1 MRMKR
6 NNSKLSRDARRAANK
21 AQDRPQKQ
29 SEDRAI
35 ASPGLLSPPAQAVR
49 IIPPAGL
56 GGGDEDGENA
66 QLAGQGGE
74 TAANS
79 RSVQPASFYPN
90 AESVLRPYQ
99 RRWVSDPARFAIAVK
114 SAQIGYSTA
123 TAAWA
128 VKRCLV
134 IPRRNIIFLSRS
146 ERQALE
152 LGEKAKAWVDG
163 LAGVA
168 AQFAPNIA
176 FGGTSTLQHEIRFG
190 NGSRIIVLAANP
202 DTARGYTGDVVLDE
216 FAFHKDSQ
224 AIFTAVYRQVSLG
237 FAMRIL
243 STPNGQQGKFYELAK
258 QLGMDSGVRPGV
270 QPVRVGSG
278 FGKEVR
284 TGLGA
289 RDSRFGKED
298 SLMDSRLRGNDEEP
312 NAEHRSAT
320 TGNRA
325 PNTELRNPGPESRT
339 LSPESRTLSPE
350 SRTLDP
356 ESRTL
361 SPESRDPSPE
371 SRNPWSGHW
380 CDIFMA
386 IEDGLPLNAE
396 EVRAGCDDDTW
407 LQEYCCQFI
416 SQASEWISPE
426 LFQSCVSS
434 EASTGSGQWLVVS
447 DEQGESTNHSPLTT
461 RHCFYAGWDI
471 ARNRDL
477 SVIWINELVGDVT
490 WTRGVIEMKNTPTP
504 DQIREARSLMP
515 NFRRLVIDKGGMG
528 LVIFEALEREFPGQ
542 VEGIQFSQQKK
553 ETMAVT
559 AKRRME
565 ELKVRLPDSNAIRQS
580 FRSVKKSVN
589 ALGLTRFDAEHDAR
603 FGHADHWWAFCLAE
617 AAADRPTYHLAE
629 VGKVFGQGVITRTEQ
644 WTF

>member
-1 MRMKR
+1 MKTKKGKSAAR
-6 NNSKLSRDARRAANK
+6 GAKTAKPKARIPDIPGSRPGAGSVSVSNT
-21 AQDRPQKQ
+21 P
-29 SEDRAI
+29 SAI
-35 ASPGLLSPPAQAVR
+35 ADLNPV
-49 IIPPAGL
+49 
-56 GGGDEDGENA
+56 
-66 QLAGQGGE
+66 
-74 TAANS
+74 
-79 RSVQPASFYPN
+79 
-90 AESVLRPYQ
+90 VLRDYQ
-99 RRWVSDPARFAIAVK
+99 KRWVWDPSRFAIAVK

-128 VKRCLV
+128 VDRCLQ
-134 IPRRNIIFLSRS
+134 IPRRNVIFLSRS

-152 LGEKAKAWVDG
+152 LGEKAKMWVDSIT
-163 LAGVA
+163 GVA
-168 AQFAPNIA
+168 ADWLPNHL

-243 STPNGQQGKFYELAK
+243 STPNGQQGKFHDLAK
-258 QLGMDSGVRPGV
+258 QLGLDSGVRPTT
-270 QPVRVGSG
+270 QPVSQKSEARSQKSEDRVIGSSSDRAIG
-278 FGKEVR
+278 PSGHRAIERANRGRDAFQSPDRPITQSPDSVR
-284 TGLGA
+284 SP
-289 RDSRFGKED
+289 DSSQSPDRPITR
-298 SLMDSRLRGNDEEP
+298 SL
-312 NAEHRSAT
+312 
-320 TGNRA
+320 
-325 PNTELRNPGPESRT
+325 
-339 LSPESRTLSPE
+339 
-350 SRTLDP
+350 
-356 ESRTL
+356 
-361 SPESRDPSPE
+361 
-371 SRNPWSGHW
+371 NPWSGHW
-380 CDIFMA
+380 CDIFLA

-447 DEQGESTNHSPLTT
+447 DKQSGSTNHLPLTT
-461 RHCFYAGWDI
+461 NNCFYAGWDI

-542 VEGIQFSQQKK
+542 VEGIQFTQQKK

-565 ELKVRLPDSNAIRQS
+565 ELKVRLPDSNSIRQS

-617 AAADRPTYHLAE
+617 AASDRPTYHLAE
-629 VGKVFGQGVITRTEQ
+629 VGRVFGQGVITKTEQ

>member
-1 MRMKR
+1 MRMKK
-6 NNSKLSRDARRAANK
+6 NKSAATE
-21 AQDRPQKQ
+21 AQT
-29 SEDRAI
+29 
-35 ASPGLLSPPAQAVR
+35 ASSQASVPD
-49 IIPPAGL
+49 I
-56 GGGDEDGENA
+56 
-66 QLAGQGGE
+66 
-74 TAANS
+74 S
-79 RSVQPASFYPN
+79 RSTASAETVSVEPAR
-90 AESVLRPYQ
+90 SVLEDSKPILLRPYQ
-99 RRWVSDPARFAIAVK
+99 KRWVWDPARFAIAVK
-114 SAQIGYSTA
+114 SAQVGYSTG

-128 VKRCLV
+128 VDRCLQ
-134 IPRRNIIFLSRS
+134 IPRRNVIFLSRS

-152 LGEKAKAWVDG
+152 LGEKAKMWVDSIT
-163 LAGVA
+163 GVA
-168 AQFAPNIA
+168 ADWSPNHV
-176 FGGTSTLQHEIRFG
+176 FGGTSALQHEIRFG

-258 QLGMDSGVRPGV
+258 QLGLDSGVRPAS
-270 QPVRVGSG
+270 QPVR
-278 FGKEVR
+278 
-284 TGLGA
+284 A
-289 RDSRFGKED
+289 RDEKQETRGERQETRDKQAD
-298 SLMDSRLRGNDEEP
+298 SSLVSRLLP
-312 NAEHRSAT
+312 
-320 TGNRA
+320 
-325 PNTELRNPGPESRT
+325 L
-339 LSPESRTLSPE
+339 
-350 SRTLDP
+350 
-356 ESRTL
+356 
-361 SPESRDPSPE
+361 
-371 SRNPWSGHW
+371 NPWSGHW

-434 EASTGSGQWLVVS
+434 EASTSLRIGSSGDRVIGS
-447 DEQGESTNHSPLTT
+447 SEGAASAAFNHPIARSPDQPML
-461 RHCFYAGWDI
+461 YAGWDI

-542 VEGIQFSQQKK
+542 VEGIQFTQQKK

-565 ELKVRLPDSNAIRQS
+565 ELKVRLPDSNSIRQS

>member
-1 MRMKR
+1 MTTKTHKSTRPREKAVKAEPR
-6 NNSKLSRDARRAANK
+6 AGIVEEGLTDA
-21 AQDRPQKQ
+21 
-29 SEDRAI
+29 
-35 ASPGLLSPPAQAVR
+35 
-49 IIPPAGL
+49 
-56 GGGDEDGENA
+56 
-66 QLAGQGGE
+66 E
-74 TAANS
+74 TVSVNDT
-79 RSVQPASFYPN
+79 RSTIDDLKPVL
-90 AESVLRPYQ
+90 LRPYQ
-99 RRWVSDPARFAIAVK
+99 QRWVRDASRFAIAVK

-128 VKRCLV
+128 VDRCLQ
-134 IPRRNIIFLSRS
+134 IPRRNVIFLSRS

-152 LGEKAKAWVDG
+152 LGEKAKVWVDSITG
-163 LAGVA
+163 A
-168 AQFAPNIA
+168 AATWSPNRP
-176 FGGTSTLQHEIRFG
+176 FGGTSALQHEIRFG

-237 FAMRIL
+237 FSMRIL

-258 QLGMDSGVRPGV
+258 QLGLDSGIRPLT
-270 QPVRVGSG
+270 QPVRVGPS
-278 FGKEVR
+278 
-284 TGLGA
+284 A
-289 RDSRFGKED
+289 RRSS
-298 SLMDSRLRGNDEEP
+298 SLSVEQ
-312 NAEHRSAT
+312 SAGSEAKGGTLQTESPT
-320 TGNRA
+320 TDR
-325 PNTELRNPGPESRT
+325 PQTEKL
-339 LSPESRTLSPE
+339 
-350 SRTLDP
+350 
-356 ESRTL
+356 
-361 SPESRDPSPE
+361 
-371 SRNPWSGHW
+371 NPWSGHW
-380 CDIFMA
+380 CDILMG

-396 EVRAGCDDDTW
+396 EVRGGCDDDTW

-426 LFQSCVSS
+426 LFQQCVSS
-434 EASTGSGQWLVVS
+434 EASV
-447 DEQGESTNHSPLTT
+447 NSPLTRLATLGTLSPGERGDRAAVGEGADRSIT
-461 RHCFYAGWDI
+461 RSPDQPMLYAGWDI

-515 NFRRLVIDKGGMG
+515 NFRRMVIDKGGMG

-542 VEGIQFSQQKK
+542 VEGIHFTQQKK

-565 ELKVRLPDSNAIRQS
+565 ELKVRLPDSNSIRQS

-589 ALGLTRFDAEHDAR
+589 ALGMTRFDAEHDAR

-629 VGKVFGQGVITRTEQ
+629 VGKVFGQGVIRRTEQ